1 MTNAERYYTDELRA
15 KEKEILNAEEQAVT
29 KEQELFQAVV
39 QEALVHADGLARV
52 ARVLAEIDVFS
63 SWGAILRDRD
73 YCIPQFEEG
82 SRELVIEEGRHP
94 VVETVL
100 KQESLGLAGT
110 HAFVP
115 NDVNPHLLTDK
126 FV

>member
-1 MTNAERYYTDELRA
+1 MTKANLHLVPEHYVRKQTMTNAERYYTDELRA

-82 SRELVIEEGRHP
+82 SRELVIEEEAPPGCRDR
-94 VVETVL
+94 
-100 KQESLGLAGT
+100 A
-110 HAFVP
+110 
-115 NDVNPHLLTDK
+115 
-126 FV
+126 

>member
-1 MTNAERYYTDELRA
+1 MA
-15 KEKEILNAEEQAVT
+15 
-29 KEQELFQAVV
+29 KEQELFEEVVSQAL
-39 QEALVHADGLARV
+39 QHADHLAKV
-52 ARVLAEIDVFS
+52 ARVLAEVDVFS

-73 YCIPQFEEG
+73 YCIPQVVEG
-82 SRELVIEEGRHP
+82 SWELSIEQGRHP

-115 NDVNPHLLTDK
+115 NDTSLSPPKNN
-126 FV
+126 FA